1 MDLLA
6 DYRVLDLCGERGMLC
21 GQILGDLG
29 ADVILVEP
37 PGGAPARRVGPF
49 LGDQRDPERSLEF
62 LAFNRNKRSLVLE
75 LDSPEG
81 SRELR
86 TLARS
91 ADILIESDP
100 PGSMSSRG
108 LGYPEL
114 AAENPA
120 LIYVSITPFGQDG
133 PKANWADSDLILMA
147 AGGPL
152 VLGGDSDRPPVRVS
166 VPQAYCHAA
175 TDAALGAL
183 VALSERQRS
192 GLGQHVEVAAQQSVT
207 ACTQGN
213 ILPAAVGERAATR
226 SAGGLQLGPVR
237 LQFLYPAKDGY
248 VSITHIFGS
257 TVGPATARLMEY
269 VHDCG
274 FCDEATRDKDWVSYG
289 SLLASGAEPIAEF
302 ERVKRCVADCTRSK
316 SKAELLQAAL
326 DRRLLIAP
334 VSTIAE
340 VAASQQLA
348 SRGYF
353 QTHDYEALGV
363 KLRHP
368 GPFAK
373 FAATPIRY
381 RRRAP
386 RIGEHTLEIRAEPAR
401 ERPAP
406 AASQLAPDRPLAGLK
421 IVDFMWALAGPGAT
435 RVLADFGATVVR
447 VESGAR
453 PDVCRTIQPFQ
464 GGQPDG
470 ESSAIFHTTNAGKLM
485 LALDLSKPEA
495 CEVALDLVRWADV
508 VAESFSPRG
517 MLGFGLGYERLRKVN
532 PDVIMLSTCLM
543 GQTGPLAAL
552 AGFGNLAAAI
562 SGFYELAGWPDREPA
577 GPFGAYTDYMAPR
590 FNAIA
595 LLAALEHRRRTG
607 RGQHIDLSQ
616 AEAALHFLGPPL
628 LDYFASG
635 RVATRAGNDDAGC
648 APHGVY
654 PAAGE
659 DRWIAIAIRSDAEWQ
674 RFCAA
679 IGLEGL
685 AADARYA
692 TVEGRLA
699 RRRELDSLVAGYT
712 RSRDAGALQVQL
724 QASGIAAH
732 VVQNSDE
739 LVTDPQLLHLGN
751 FIELPHALSGTPTV
765 VESTRFRLSRTPAR
779 VEGDAPTLGR
789 DSHYVLS
796 TILGYDDDRIAQLAI
811 AGALE

>member
-1 MDLLA
+1 LL
-6 DYRVLDLCGERGMLC
+6 D
-21 GQILGDLG
+21 
-29 ADVILVEP
+29 
-37 PGGAPARRVGPF
+37 
-49 LGDQRDPERSLEF
+49 
-62 LAFNRNKRSLVLE
+62 

-81 SRELR
+81 RQELR
-86 TLARS
+86 RLARG
-91 ADILIESDP
+91 ADVLIESDP
-100 PGSMSSRG
+100 PGTMSRRG
-108 LGYPEL
+108 LGYAEL

-120 LIYVSITPFGQDG
+120 LVYVSITPFGQDG

-152 VLGGDSDRPPVRVS
+152 ALGGDVDRPPVRIS

-192 GLGQHVEVAAQQSVT
+192 RVGQHVDVAAQQSVT

-213 ILPAAVGERAATR
+213 ILAAAVGEQVATR
-226 SAGGLQLGPVR
+226 SAGGLQLGAIR

-269 VHDCG
+269 VHDAG
-274 FCDEATRDKDWVSYG
+274 FCDAATRDKDWIAYG
-289 SLLASGAEPIAEF
+289 SLLASGAEPIEEF

-334 VSTIAE
+334 VSTIAD
-340 VAASQQLA
+340 VAGSEQLA

-363 KLRHP
+363 RLRHP
-368 GPFAK
+368 GPFAR
-373 FAATPIRY
+373 FSASPIRY

-386 RIGEHTLEIRAEPAR
+386 RIGEHTREIHAEAAR
-401 ERPAP
+401 ERPALAP
-406 AASQLAPDRPLAGLK
+406 AATQPVDRPLAGVK

-447 VESGAR
+447 IESGAR

-464 GGQPDG
+464 GGKPDG

-495 CEVALDLVRWADV
+495 REVALDLVRWADV

-517 MLGFGLGYERLRKVN
+517 MLGFGLDYQQLRKVN
-532 PDVIMLSTCLM
+532 PELIMLSTCLM
-543 GQTGPLAAL
+543 GQTGPLAAF

-562 SGFYELAGWPDREPA
+562 CGFYEIAGWPDREPA

-616 AEAALHFLGPPL
+616 AEAALHFLSPPL

-635 RVATRAGNDDAGC
+635 RIARRTGNDDARF

-654 PAAGE
+654 AAAGKE
-659 DRWIAIAIRSDAEWQ
+659 RWIAIAIRSDAEWQ
-674 RFCAA
+674 RFTAA
-679 IGLEGL
+679 IGREGL
-685 AADARYA
+685 GGDARYA
-692 TVEGRLA
+692 TAEGRLA
-699 RRRELDSLVAGYT
+699 RRRELDALVGDYT
-712 RSRDAGALQVQL
+712 CSRDGLSLQEQL
-724 QASGIAAH
+724 QALGIAAH
-732 VVQNSDE
+732 VVQNSAE
-739 LVTDPQLLHLGN
+739 LVADPQLLHLGN
-751 FIELPHALSGTPTV
+751 FLELPHALSGTPTV

-789 DSHYVLS
+789 DSHQVLS
-796 TILGYDDDRIAQLAI
+796 AILGYDDERIAQLAI